1 MWEAAGKIG
10 SGLALVAF
18 IVAAVVTIL
27 RQRLLSRE
35 RQLLA
40 TSKKDRPQL
49 VQILNDS
56 FLIPSLPIDPEK
68 LTPEQKYNLLL
79 EQIRDRSKRF
89 YTVSIVIIAVAL
101 SITVVSVFAML
112 RAPNEAGPT
121 ANRPAESPSSS
132 PAEPPSPVPTPSV
145 QVATKP
151 AAEEKK
157 PPEVHQTEPKTTQA
171 APREEFF
178 EKEYRFDG
186 PFRIARLENA
196 ISFNLSE
203 ALKDLDLSNRKIRL
217 ERISF
222 TAPILNESEA
232 FGYDNEILFF
242 SQPLD
247 ALQAKIDATDFTQLL
262 VLRETYI
269 PPRRRIQ
276 LTVNTDSGRAVNS
289 QDPLTWSVD
298 LIGGTTSSGDLKFF
312 RDSPLDIGSD
322 GMSVQL
328 LLWTLWGGE
337 HFVQLDSVT
346 LKVKGRILN

>member
-56 FLIPSLPIDPEK
+56 FLVPSLPIDPEK
-68 LTPEQKYNLLL
+68 LTPEQRYNLLL

-89 YTVSIVIIAVAL
+89 YTVSIVIVTVAL
-101 SITVVSVFAML
+101 CVALVSIFAML
-112 RAPNEAGPT
+112 RAPKDADQT
-121 ANRPAESPSSS
+121 TTRPAENPLISPG
-132 PAEPPSPVPTPSV
+132 EPPPPEPTPIPKPPIEI
-145 QVATKP
+145 ATKT
-151 AAEEKK
+151 
-157 PPEVHQTEPKTTQA
+157 EVEDKTKQE
-171 APREEFF
+171 APREELF

-186 PFRIARLENA
+186 PFRIARLENT

-203 ALKDLDLSNRKIRL
+203 ALKDPDFSNRKIRL

-222 TAPILNESEA
+222 TAPILSESEA
-232 FGYDNEILFF
+232 FGYDNEVLIF

-247 ALQAKIDATDFTQLL
+247 ALQAKIDATDFTQLQ
-262 VLRETYI
+262 VLREAYI
-269 PPRRRIQ
+269 PPRRRMQ

-298 LIGGTTSSGDLKFF
+298 LIGGTTSSGDLKFY
-312 RDSPLDIGSD
+312 RDAPLYIGSD

-346 LKVKGRILN
+346 LKVKGRILNE